1 MKQSLRAKRMA
12 KHHRRNKNSPKLN
25 LVSLMDIF
33 TILVFFLLVN
43 SSDVEVLTNDKTI
56 ELPASV
62 ADTVPDTTVVVKV
75 SSEQILVG
83 GRAIA
88 TISEIN
94 SNVEKNPTAAPNNIV
109 ALTRELE
116 YLAARA
122 RPLTVEQQKT
132 GRPITIMGDK
142 KIPYTLLKRIMNT
155 CAEAG
160 YRDISLAVNNS
171 TESDKTESVGVN
183 TTGANR

>member
-12 KHHRRNKNSPKLN
+12 KHHRRNQNTPKLN

-62 ADTVPDTTVVVKV
+62 ADTVPETTVVVKV
-75 SSEQILVG
+75 NNEQILVG
-83 GRAIA
+83 GRAIVA
-88 TISEIN
+88 ISDIAQ
-94 SNVEKNPTAAPNNIV
+94 AAEAGADEEANNI
-109 ALTRELE
+109 AELTQELE
-116 YLAARA
+116 YLASRA
-122 RPLTVEQQKT
+122 RPLTQEQQQT

-142 KIPYTLLKRIMNT
+142 AIPYTLLKRIMNT
-155 CAEAG
+155 CAQAG
-160 YRDISLAVNNS
+160 YRDISLAVNK
-171 TESDKTESVGVN
+171 TSDSAEQPG
-183 TTGANR
+183 TGADS